1 MTQIN
6 VQRKYSVDEPNKKRS
21 RFWEFC
27 ESFGFAVIVL
37 TFAVVVAMLLQQAG
51 VTLEPVHPR

>member
-1 MTQIN
+1 MTQIH
-6 VQRKYSVDEPNKKRS
+6 VQRKCAVDAPDKKRS

-27 ESFGFAVIVL
+27 ENFGFAVIVL
-37 TFAVVVAMLLQQAG
+37 TFAVVIAMLLQQAG